1 METYSLWLKNK
12 NKPIIKKKIL
22 SYKKNSKTVLVK
34 TLYSGISKGTERL
47 VASGNISKDQFDIM
61 KSPFQEG
68 SFSFPIKYGYINV
81 GKIVEGPKKYLNKN
95 TFCLYPHQSL
105 FKININNVNI
115 LKGNGDIRKYLLT
128 ANMETAINIFW
139 DAQSKSN
146 NKILIVGL
154 GSVGLLTAFFFK
166 INGYKNVYVFDN
178 NKNKKKIAN
187 YLGLNF
193 IDIRKIEKID
203 VAINTTANYKVLN
216 SLMEKLSI
224 EGKIVEASWY
234 GKNKGEVALGGY
246 FHSKRLKIISS
257 QVSKIPKY
265 MKNKYDFEGRLK
277 LAIKSLK
284 NSKLEKLITS
294 ESNFFDLEKDYYK
307 ILQNKDTIMHLV
319 KY

>member
-1 METYSLWLKNK
+1 MKSYSLWIDKKKQAKIYQKKLVYNK
-12 NKPIIKKKIL
+12 N
-22 SYKKNSKTVLVK
+22 NKTVLVK
-34 TLYSGISKGTERL
+34 TIYSGISKGTEKL
-47 VASGNISKDQFDIM
+47 VSSKSVSKDQFELM
-61 KSPFQEG
+61 KAPFQEG
-68 SFSFPIKYGYINV
+68 SFNLPIKYGYINV
-81 GKIVEGPKKYLNKN
+81 GNIIDGPRKYINKKI
-95 TFCLYPHQSL
+95 FSLYPHQDLYEISIQNL
-105 FKININNVNI
+105 IF
-115 LKGNGDIRKYLLT
+115 LPKGNLRKYILT

-139 DAQSKSN
+139 DAQSESN

-178 NKNKKKIAN
+178 NKNKRKIAN

-234 GKNKGEVALGGY
+234 GKNKGVVALGGY

-307 ILQNKDTIMHLV
+307 ILQNKDTVMHLV

>member
-1 METYSLWLKNK
+1 MKSYSLWIDKKKQPKIYQKKLVYNK
-12 NKPIIKKKIL
+12 N
-22 SYKKNSKTVLVK
+22 NKTVLVK
-34 TLYSGISKGTERL
+34 TIYSGISKGTEKL
-47 VASGNISKDQFDIM
+47 VSSKSVSKDQFELM
-61 KSPFQEG
+61 KAPFQEG
-68 SFSFPIKYGYINV
+68 SFNLPIKYGYINV
-81 GKIVEGPKKYLNKN
+81 GNIIDGPKKYINKKI
-95 TFCLYPHQSL
+95 FSLYPHQDLYEISIQNL
-105 FKININNVNI
+105 IF
-115 LKGNGDIRKYLLT
+115 LPKGNLRKYILT

-146 NKILIVGL
+146 NEILIVGL

-166 INGYKNVYVFDN
+166 INGYKNVCVFDN
-178 NKNKKKIAN
+178 NKNKRKIAN

-234 GKNKGEVALGGY
+234 GKNKGEVALGGH

>member
-1 METYSLWLKNK
+1 MKSYSLWIDKKKQAKIYQKKLVYNK
-12 NKPIIKKKIL
+12 N
-22 SYKKNSKTVLVK
+22 NKTVLVK
-34 TLYSGISKGTERL
+34 TIYSGISKGTEKL
-47 VASGNISKDQFDIM
+47 VSSKSVSKDQFELM
-61 KSPFQEG
+61 KAPFQEG
-68 SFSFPIKYGYINV
+68 SFNLPIKYGYINV
-81 GKIVEGPKKYLNKN
+81 GNIIDGPRKYINKKI
-95 TFCLYPHQSL
+95 FSLYPHQDLYEISIQNL
-105 FKININNVNI
+105 IF
-115 LKGNGDIRKYLLT
+115 LPKGNLRKYVLT

-139 DAQSKSN
+139 DAQSKIN

-154 GSVGLLTAFFFK
+154 GSVGLLTAFFFR

-178 NKNKKKIAN
+178 NKNKRKISN
-187 YLGLNF
+187 YFGLNF
-193 IDIRKIEKID
+193 IDIKKIEKID

-234 GKNKGEVALGGY
+234 GKNKGEVILGGY

-265 MKNKYDFEGRLK
+265 MKNKYDFKGRLK

>member
-1 METYSLWLKNK
+1 MKSYSLWIDKKKQAKIYQKKLVYNK
-12 NKPIIKKKIL
+12 N
-22 SYKKNSKTVLVK
+22 NKTVLVK
-34 TLYSGISKGTERL
+34 TIYSGISKGTEKL
-47 VASGNISKDQFDIM
+47 VSSKSVSKDQFELM
-61 KSPFQEG
+61 KAPFQEG
-68 SFSFPIKYGYINV
+68 SFNLPIKYGYINV
-81 GKIVEGPKKYLNKN
+81 GNIIDGPKKYINKKI
-95 TFCLYPHQSL
+95 FSLYPHQDLYEISIQNL
-105 FKININNVNI
+105 IF
-115 LKGNGDIRKYLLT
+115 LPKGNLRKYILT

-139 DAQSKSN
+139 DTQSKSN

-178 NKNKKKIAN
+178 NKNKRKIAN

-234 GKNKGEVALGGY
+234 GKNKGVVALGGY

>member
-1 METYSLWLKNK
+1 MKSYSLWIDKKKQAKIYQKKLVYNK
-12 NKPIIKKKIL
+12 N
-22 SYKKNSKTVLVK
+22 NKTVLVK
-34 TLYSGISKGTERL
+34 TIYSGISKGTEKL
-47 VASGNISKDQFDIM
+47 VSSKSVSKDQFELM
-61 KSPFQEG
+61 KAPFQEG
-68 SFSFPIKYGYINV
+68 SFNLPIKYGYINV
-81 GKIVEGPKKYLNKN
+81 GNIIDGPRKYINKKI
-95 TFCLYPHQSL
+95 FSLYPHQDLYEISIQNL
-105 FKININNVNI
+105 IF
-115 LKGNGDIRKYLLT
+115 LPKGNLRKYILT

-139 DAQSKSN
+139 DTQSKSN

-178 NKNKKKIAN
+178 NKNKRKIAN

-234 GKNKGEVALGGY
+234 GKNKGEVSLGGY

>member
-1 METYSLWLKNK
+1 MKSYSLWIDKKKQAKIYQKKLVYNK
-12 NKPIIKKKIL
+12 N
-22 SYKKNSKTVLVK
+22 NKTVLVK
-34 TLYSGISKGTERL
+34 TIYSGISKGTEKL
-47 VASGNISKDQFDIM
+47 VSSKSVSKDQFELM
-61 KSPFQEG
+61 KAPFQEG
-68 SFSFPIKYGYINV
+68 SFNLPIKYGYINV
-81 GKIVEGPKKYLNKN
+81 GNIIDGPRKYINKKI
-95 TFCLYPHQSL
+95 FSLYPHQDLYEISIQNL
-105 FKININNVNI
+105 IF
-115 LKGNGDIRKYLLT
+115 LPKGNLRKYVLT
-128 ANMETAINIFW
+128 AR
-139 DAQSKSN
+139 
-146 NKILIVGL
+146 L

-178 NKNKKKIAN
+178 NKNKRKIAN

>member
-1 METYSLWLKNK
+1 MKSYSLWIDKKKQAKIYQKKLVYNK
-12 NKPIIKKKIL
+12 N
-22 SYKKNSKTVLVK
+22 NKTVLVK
-34 TLYSGISKGTERL
+34 TIYSGISKGTEKL
-47 VASGNISKDQFDIM
+47 VSSKSVSKDQFELM
-61 KSPFQEG
+61 KAPFQEG
-68 SFSFPIKYGYINV
+68 SFNLPIKYGYINV
-81 GKIVEGPKKYLNKN
+81 GNIIDGPRKYINKKI
-95 TFCLYPHQSL
+95 FSLYPHQDLYEISIQNL
-105 FKININNVNI
+105 IF
-115 LKGNGDIRKYLLT
+115 LPKGNLRKYVLT

-178 NKNKKKIAN
+178 NKNKRKIAN

-234 GKNKGEVALGGY
+234 L
-246 FHSKRLKIISS
+246 
-257 QVSKIPKY
+257 
-265 MKNKYDFEGRLK
+265 
-277 LAIKSLK
+277 SL
-284 NSKLEKLITS
+284 IH
-294 ESNFFDLEKDYYK
+294 
-307 ILQNKDTIMHLV
+307 I
-319 KY
+319 

>member
-1 METYSLWLKNK
+1 MKSYSLWIDKKKQAKIYQKKLVYNK
-12 NKPIIKKKIL
+12 N
-22 SYKKNSKTVLVK
+22 NKTVLVK
-34 TLYSGISKGTERL
+34 TIYSGISKGTEKL
-47 VASGNISKDQFDIM
+47 VSSKSVSKDQFELM
-61 KSPFQEG
+61 KAPFQEG
-68 SFSFPIKYGYINV
+68 SFNLPIKYGYINV
-81 GKIVEGPKKYLNKN
+81 GNIIDGPRKYINKKI
-95 TFCLYPHQSL
+95 FSLYPHQDLYEISIQNL
-105 FKININNVNI
+105 IF
-115 LKGNGDIRKYLLT
+115 LPKGNLRKYILT

-139 DAQSKSN
+139 DTQSKSN

-178 NKNKKKIAN
+178 NKNKRKIAN

-224 EGKIVEASWY
+224 EGKLVEARWY
-234 GKNKGEVALGGY
+234 GKNKGEIALGVY

>member
-1 METYSLWLKNK
+1 MKSYSLWIDKKKQAKIYQKKLIYNK
-12 NKPIIKKKIL
+12 N
-22 SYKKNSKTVLVK
+22 NKTVLVK
-34 TLYSGISKGTERL
+34 TIYSGISKGTEKL
-47 VASGNISKDQFDIM
+47 VSSKSVSKDQFELM
-61 KSPFQEG
+61 KAPFQEG
-68 SFSFPIKYGYINV
+68 SFNLPIKYGYINV
-81 GKIVEGPKKYLNKN
+81 GNIIDGPRKYINKKI
-95 TFCLYPHQSL
+95 FSLYPHQDLYEISIQNL
-105 FKININNVNI
+105 IF
-115 LKGNGDIRKYLLT
+115 LPKGNLRKYVLT

-178 NKNKKKIAN
+178 NKNKRKIAN

-277 LAIKSLK
+277 LAIKFLK